1 MHKSFKGNSERKA
14 RSLRKVIRPPE
25 LAAAKCHPW
34 FAVVK
39 SEADKLSQLCAGAKS
54 ALLSSELED
63 GINLC
68 YELNDHVAG
77 YLRVLREFADKH
89 KLTEEQMEPLIIDRV
104 CLLRKDIDELREGIS
119 PFKVGLRGYV
129 CEETRYFPSYFYG
142 PVRIRRDISK
152 RDSESIR
159 NRILKRVI
167 RFAELLQMIEN
178 EVGVIVLLLLR
189 LQRYHAAER
198 EAQIERDSEL
208 TMNEA
213 MDAKV
218 KVRSRVRRI
227 GNSQGFL
234 LPKEMTDALG
244 WMTGMSLTLTTSG
257 NRLLLSA

>member
-1 MHKSFKGNSERKA
+1 MYKISRANSERKH

-39 SEADKLSQLCAGAKS
+39 SEADKLSQLCARAKS

-68 YELNDHVAG
+68 YELNDHVEG

-89 KLTEEQMEPLIIDRV
+89 KLTDEQLEPMIIDRV
-104 CLLRKDIDELREGIS
+104 YILRKDIDELRAGIS

-129 CEETRYFPSYFYG
+129 CEKTRYFPSYFYG
-142 PVRIRRDISK
+142 PIRVRRDISK
-152 RDSESIR
+152 RDIERMS

-167 RFAELLQMIEN
+167 RFAELLQMIES

-198 EAQIERDSEL
+198 EAQIERESEL
-208 TMNEA
+208 TLNDA

-218 KVRSRVRRI
+218 KVHSRVRRI
-227 GNSQGFL
+227 GNSQGFI
-234 LPKEMTDALG
+234 LPKEITDALG